1 MSVFVYFSPFPWRL
15 AVCFSIFIDNNNY
28 LQDSV
33 MADTDEKMKDQRNNQ
48 NGDAPKEAKN
58 TADAQNQA
66 GAKTQNHAAEGTAAG
81 GVKAGN
87 SAKNDAAEK
96 KPAPKTELELA
107 KEKIEALEKSVE
119 ELTKDRDS
127 YKDQVLRRAAD
138 FDNYR
143 KRTIQEKQ
151 EAIDYANANLLKD
164 LLDSLD
170 NFDRTLDAA
179 DKATDVKSVV
189 DGVKIISK
197 SLSSMLENKYGLV
210 PYGAAGDAFNPDDH
224 EAIGSVQAA
233 VAEPV
238 LKEVY
243 LKGYKLRNRVI
254 RHAKVMVNMPD
265 GTVKSEASAE
275 AKDAKSEG
283 PKAEAE
289 KK

>member
-1 MSVFVYFSPFPWRL
+1 
-15 AVCFSIFIDNNNY
+15 
-28 LQDSV
+28 
-33 MADTDEKMKDQRNNQ
+33 MADTNEQKKDQQNNQ
-48 NGDAPKEAKN
+48 QGDAQKEAKN
-58 TADAQNQA
+58 AAEAQNQA
-66 GAKTQNHAAEGTAAG
+66 GVKTQNHAAEGTAAG
-81 GVKAGN
+81 GEKDA
-87 SAKNDAAEK
+87 AAEK

-107 KEKIEALEKSVE
+107 NEKIEALEKKVE
-119 ELTKDRDS
+119 ELTKDCDS

-210 PYGAAGDAFNPDDH
+210 PYGAAGDPFNPDDH

-243 LKGYKLRNRVI
+243 LKGYKLKNRVI

-265 GTVKSEASAE
+265 GTVKSKPEAAE
-275 AKDAKSEG
+275 AQSVDG
-283 PKAEAE
+283 KAEAA

>member
-1 MSVFVYFSPFPWRL
+1 M
-15 AVCFSIFIDNNNY
+15 AVRFSIFMYNNNY

-33 MADTDEKMKDQRNNQ
+33 MADTDEKMKDQQ
-48 NGDAPKEAKN
+48 SSQTDGAPKEAK
-58 TADAQNQA
+58 AAAEAQNQA
-66 GAKTQNHAAEGTAAG
+66 GEKKQNNEAE
-81 GVKAGN
+81 
-87 SAKNDAAEK
+87 KNATGDKKETAAEK

-107 KEKIEALEKSVE
+107 KEKIEALEKNVE
-119 ELTKDRDS
+119 ALTKDRDS

-143 KRTIQEKQ
+143 KRTLQEKQ

-170 NFDRTLDAA
+170 NFDRTLDAGE
-179 DKATDVKSVV
+179 KATDVKSVV

-224 EAIGSVQAA
+224 EAIGSVQGP

-243 LKGYKLRNRVI
+243 LKGYKLKNRVI
-254 RHAKVMVNMPD
+254 RHAKVMVTMPD
-265 GTVKSEASAE
+265 GTVKGKPEAADAKAEE
-275 AKDAKSEG
+275 AKADAD
-283 PKAEAE
+283 